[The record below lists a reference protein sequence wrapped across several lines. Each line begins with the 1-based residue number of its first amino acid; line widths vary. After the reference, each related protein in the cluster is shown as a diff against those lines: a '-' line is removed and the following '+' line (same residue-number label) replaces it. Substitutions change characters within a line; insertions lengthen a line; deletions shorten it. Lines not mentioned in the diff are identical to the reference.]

1 MADRQAVPSDARQ
14 DGSSDP
20 LPEDFETALAQLE
33 ALVERME
40 RGDLGLDESI
50 AAYERGAA
58 LARVC
63 RERQDAAEHQVS
75 VLQGSLLK
83 PLDDHMG
90 DAEQ

>member
-1 MADRQAVPSDARQ
+1 MAEKHPAPADSGQISVTEA
-14 DGSSDP
+14 

-40 RGDLGLDESI
+40 SGDLGLDESI

-63 RERQDAAEHQVS
+63 QQRLDAAEHQVS
-75 VLQGSLLK
+75 VLQGNLLK
-83 PLDDHMG
+83 PFVDTAG
-90 DAEQ
+90 DNET

>member
-1 MADRQAVPSDARQ
+1 MADKHPAPADFRQTPATDA
-14 DGSSDP
+14 
-20 LPEDFETALAQLE
+20 LPEDFEAALAELE

-40 RGDLGLDESI
+40 GGDLGLDESI

-63 RERQDAAEHQVS
+63 QQRLDAAEHQVS

-83 PLDDHMG
+83 PFV
-90 DAEQ
+90 DAAGNDEP